1 MKTHDVTVAECSSF
15 EISKAGLKKVSD
27 DCDNELN

>member
-15 EISKAGLKKVSD
+15 EISKAELKVFN
-27 DCDNELN
+27 DCDMG